1 MPRDQFTVEREN
13 ENVAQRAPV
22 RGKVLFKVLG
32 LQVSLSSTLRSTLR
46 LYWFLVIP
54 RNKHFPFLSNNS
66 SWQPCHAELGKI
78 PAGQPISKQGQ
89 DRLHLQVYNR
99 TPIQACRLY
108 QCIRIEN
115 GQATIAPRDYP
126 SRSSQRRRIP
136 RSTSAMLGW
145 MCSRRRKSF
154 LRRLSRP

>member
-13 ENVAQRAPV
+13 ENVAPRAPV

-32 LQVSLSSTLRSTLR
+32 LQVSLSGYIGFSLFPER
-46 LYWFLVIP
+46 
-54 RNKHFPFLSNNS
+54 HFPFLSNNS
-66 SWQPCHAELGKI
+66 SWQSCHAELGKI

-136 RSTSAMLGW
+136 RSTPAMLGW
-145 MCSRRRKSF
+145 MCSRRRESF